1 MLIKLRLHEDDRIF
15 GEWSSPLIIG
25 LGHRLDHPVS
35 SVQYSSLYTIQL
47 AKNWQFR
54 LVPAN

>member
-1 MLIKLRLHEDDRIF
+1 MQMTEF
-15 GEWSSPLIIG
+15 GKWLSPSTIG

-35 SVQYSSLYTIQL
+35 SVQYSSLHTIQL

-54 LVPAN
+54 LVSAC